1 MRQMTDKKGADQGF
15 ILLSPITREN
25 LLNPRLTLTLALI
38 YQRAKINWYYQ
49 TLMAF
54 QCCHNMQ

>member
-38 YQRAKINWYYQ
+38 YQLVLSNSNGIPV
-49 TLMAF
+49 LP
-54 QCCHNMQ
+54 